1 MEPGRAYFELLNKIT
16 DNLDFLIPQYYN
28 GYVRS
33 YTYFPGAL
41 SHFTTITDQMFGG
54 DPSKVVYGFCIND
67 CGTFNLDGNQS
78 AQVMEWLSE
87 KYPCNGGAFFWVAN
101 NDTNNGQWSVR
112 VETQLE
118 IDCTSCSDNDEPTN
132 PTNAPVSIPTNAPI
146 IVTLLLNQR
155 MLHPF

>member
-1 MEPGRAYFELLNKIT
+1 LLNKIT

-101 NDTNNGQWSVR
+101 DDTDTCIVFVFVR
-112 VETQLE
+112 RHRQRYIAIAVA
-118 IDCTSCSDNDEPTN
+118 IAIAVVVVVVIVFCF
-132 PTNAPVSIPTNAPI
+132 AVI
-146 IVTLLLNQR
+146 IVAA
-155 MLHPF
+155 PFSF